1 LLDSDA
7 TADGTDDGTDDGS
20 LDFNGM
26 DEGKLDGSL
35 DLDGTADGTDNDSL
49 DMVQQMT
56 TLRARLTLMA
66 QRMRLIPS
74 SKSKWRAIFELWVY
88 HSLANDG
95 YGWVTTLAL

>member
-1 LLDSDA
+1 M
-7 TADGTDDGTDDGS
+7 DDGS
-20 LDFNGM
+20 LDFDGI

-35 DLDGTADGTDNDSL
+35 DSDGTADGTDNGSL

-74 SKSKWRAIFELWVY
+74 SKSK
-88 HSLANDG
+88 
-95 YGWVTTLAL
+95 